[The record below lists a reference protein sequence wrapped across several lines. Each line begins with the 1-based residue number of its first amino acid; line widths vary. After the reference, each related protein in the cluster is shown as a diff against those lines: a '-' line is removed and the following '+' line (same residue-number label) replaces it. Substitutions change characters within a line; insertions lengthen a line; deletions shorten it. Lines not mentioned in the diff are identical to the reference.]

1 MVKQSR
7 AMTILLT
14 RPISQSLRF
23 AADLKPLLPDV
34 PILISPLMVPEYL
47 IPSIPK
53 QDFAALILVS
63 PTAVEAARRISAAG
77 VKLPQFAYCVGDQTA
92 TEARTAGF
100 QTKSAS
106 GDAMDLL
113 ALIKADSPSG
123 ALLFLRGR
131 DSSRDLAEN
140 LKLAGLVS
148 VSVVSYQQ
156 TAQQLTL
163 QAEELLQGT
172 LPVMFP
178 VFSSRSATLL
188 QAELARISPK
198 CPLWIATLSPVI
210 AAQFDPNSV
219 AGLRTAHHPDGASMI
234 SAVQALHA
242 AMGSP

>member
-63 PTAVEAARRISAAG
+63 PTAVEAARRISAVG
-77 VKLPQFAYCVGDQTA
+77 VKLGDQTA
-92 TEARTAGF
+92 TQARTAGF

-210 AAQFDPNSV
+210 AAQFDPNLV